1 MTAPGALAGIRILDL
16 RNPGRPFA
24 TQLLGDLGADVIK
37 VERPGVG
44 DDARDYGPPFL
55 GDPRQPRF
63 RLHLSTNRNK
73 RSITVDHSTPEGAR
87 LIRDLAAKSDV
98 LVENFRTGV
107 LAKYGLDH
115 DSLRGDQSA
124 AGVLLGHR
132 FRPGRAVR
140 RSRRIRRRVQAM
152 CGLMSVSGI
161 PDGEPGA
168 GPMKVGVSMVD
179 ILTGLYT
186 ATAILAALRHR
197 DAAGEASTSTCRCS
211 TAGWR
216 SLHYDAR
223 TIWCQGARTAARQ
236 RRLRRHPCR
245 RRSPAPTA
253 RTSSWS
259 PARRGSSRVWPG
271 APAGPELTDDP
282 RFATVSARIANRDH
296 VLRVL
301 SAIFATEPREVW
313 VRRLEDADVP
323 FCSPVNSMPQ
333 VFANPQIVHRE
344 MLRHAPDRRSSWL
357 RLFRCAIRSGLS
369 QTPIHNTAARPTRR
383 RHRLCTRRRSRR
395 HHLRHRQTPAP
406 PAYLNLH
413 IL

>member
-16 RNPGRPFA
+16 SRILAAPFA

-55 GDPRQPRF
+55 GDPDNRDSGF
-63 RLHLSTNRNK
+63 YLSTNRNK

-115 DSLRGDQSA
+115 DSLREINPRLVYCSVTGFGQDGPYA
-124 AGVLLGHR
+124 DRAGYDGV
-132 FRPGRAVR
+132 F
-140 RSRRIRRRVQAM
+140 QAM

-197 DAAGEASTSTCRCS
+197 DATGEGQHIDMSLLDCGLASLSHYVQNYLVSGEPAPRRGNGGFGGIPSQAFTCADGEDIFVVASTPRQF
-211 TAGWR
+211 AG
-216 SLHYDAR
+216 LA
-223 TIWCQGARTAARQ
+223 GALGR
-236 RRLRRHPCR
+236 
-245 RRSPAPTA
+245 
-253 RTSSWS
+253 
-259 PARRGSSRVWPG
+259 
-271 APAGPELTDDP
+271 PELTDDP

-296 VLRVL
+296 VLEVL

-323 FCSPVNSMPQ
+323 CSPVNSMPQ

-344 MLRHAPDRRSSWL
+344 MLRHTDTGAVRDSAVPVL
-357 RLFRCAIRSGLS
+357 RNPIRLS
-369 QTPIHNTAARPTRR
+369 QTPIHGYRRPPRLGADTDDVLADVLGATTSDIDKLRAAG
-383 RHRLCTRRRSRR
+383 
-395 HHLRHRQTPAP
+395 A
-406 PAYLNLH
+406 
-413 IL
+413 I